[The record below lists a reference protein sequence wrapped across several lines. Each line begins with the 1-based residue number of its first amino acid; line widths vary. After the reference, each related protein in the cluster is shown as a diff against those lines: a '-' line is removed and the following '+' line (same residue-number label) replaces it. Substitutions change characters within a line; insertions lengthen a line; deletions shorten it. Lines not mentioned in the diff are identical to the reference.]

1 LYLDRSEGGSSIK
14 DGSIEIML
22 HRRIL
27 HDDFLGVGESLNE
40 TAYGKGL
47 VVRGRHSLILEPPTT
62 SALIHRTSAQR
73 IFMHTLS
80 TYALPQL
87 SYADYS
93 NKYRQTWS
101 ALSNPMPVN
110 VHLLTFDQLESKQYL
125 VRIEH
130 FFELNEDAVYS
141 QPVTFDLQS
150 LFNSLGTIKDLLE
163 LTLSANFP
171 LADLHR
177 LVWVTDEG
185 EVSDNASSKLYLT
198 FFEHEILNNV
208 FVEQSP
214 LTGTIV
220 TLNPMQIRTF
230 QVTLQ

>member
-1 LYLDRSEGGSSIK
+1 MYLDRSEGGSSIK

-27 HDDFLGVGESLNE
+27 HDDGLGVGEPLNE
-40 TAYGKGL
+40 TAYSQGL
-47 VVRGRHSLILEPPTT
+47 VVRGRHSLILEPPAT
-62 SALIHRTSAQR
+62 SALIHRISAQR
-73 IFMHTLS
+73 IYMHTLS

-93 NKYRQTWS
+93 NKYHQTWS
-101 ALSNPMPVN
+101 ALSNDMPVN
-110 VHLLTFDQLESKQYL
+110 VHLLTFDQLKSKQYL
-125 VRIEH
+125 VRVEH

-163 LTLSANFP
+163 LTLGANFP

-177 LVWVTDEG
+177 LVWITDED
-185 EVSDNASSKLYLT
+185 EMSDNTPSKLYLT
-198 FFEHEILNNV
+198 ILYTK
-208 FVEQSP
+208 F
-214 LTGTIV
+214 
-220 TLNPMQIRTF
+220 
-230 QVTLQ
+230 